1 MALFNDIKVYAGKW
15 SVVKESPLSAEDAA
29 MIASGVVVD
38 SKFGLSVC
46 FTMKAGGKTY
56 FPVTSDSEVG
66 AGSIVDI
73 NNVSIVELAK
83 SGENNI
89 IRLKVK

>member
-15 SVVKESPLSAEDAA
+15 SVVKETPISAEEVAEVEK
-29 MIASGVVVD
+29 GVVVD

-46 FTMKAGGKTY
+46 FTMKAGGKTF

-73 NNVSIVELAK
+73 NNISIVELAK

>member
-15 SVVKESPLSAEDAA
+15 SVVKETPISAAEVAEVEK
-29 MIASGVVVD
+29 GVVVD

-46 FTMKAGGKTY
+46 LYLKAGGRVY
-56 FPVTSDSEVG
+56 FPLTSDSEVG

-73 NNVSIVELAK
+73 NKVSIVELAK

>member
-29 MIASGVVVD
+29 LIESGVVVD

-46 FTMKAGGKTY
+46 FTMKAGGQTY
-56 FPVTSDSEVG
+56 FPVSADSEVG
-66 AGSIVDI
+66 VSSIVDI
-73 NNVSIVELAK
+73 NSISVVELAK

>member
-15 SVVKESPLSAEDAA
+15 SVVKESPLAAEDVAL
-29 MIASGVVVD
+29 IASGVVVD

-46 FTMKAGGKTY
+46 FTMKAGGQTY
-56 FPVTSDSEVG
+56 FPVSSDSEVG
-66 AGSIVDI
+66 AGIVDI
-73 NNVSIVELAK
+73 NNVQVVELAG

>member
-1 MALFNDIKVYAGKW
+1 
-15 SVVKESPLSAEDAA
+15 
-29 MIASGVVVD
+29 
-38 SKFGLSVC
+38 
-46 FTMKAGGKTY
+46 MKAGGKTF

-73 NNVSIVELAK
+73 NNISIVELAK
-83 SGENNI
+83 SGEDNI

>member
-15 SVVKESPLSAEDAA
+15 SVVKESPLSAEDVAKVE
-29 MIASGVVVD
+29 SGVVVD

-46 FTMKAGGKTY
+46 FTMKAGGQTY
-56 FPVTSDSEVG
+56 LPLSSDSEVG

-73 NNVSIVELAK
+73 NNISIVELAK